1 VPQTQKTGLTRRSKA
16 LIGAVLCIV
25 LAAATVALLHKRS
38 IDAAAREP
46 RALHLPDG
54 TQAYFRGDTVVR
66 PAQTYPAPKEIHV
79 DGDAF
84 IRLPVTPGPWTVR
97 TRLLVLTVDGG
108 STFRITA
115 YSKQTGEQVE
125 VVHGRMEARKSYPS
139 PYAVPDLLGPGEMVM
154 INRTIDLME
163 KERTN
168 ADEVRRWGEALR
180 AEADAQSVQR

>member
-1 VPQTQKTGLTRRSKA
+1 M
-16 LIGAVLCIV
+16 LIGVAAVIV
-25 LAAATVALLHKRS
+25 LAGTVAVVLQRRAQ
-38 IDAAAREP
+38 AAAREP
-46 RALHLPDG
+46 QAMHLADG
-54 TQAYFRGDTVVR
+54 TEAYFRGDTVIE
-66 PAQTYPAPKEIHV
+66 PAATYPAVKDIHV

-84 IRLPVTPGPWTVR
+84 IQLPGGTGPWKVR

-108 STFRITA
+108 SAFRITA

-125 VVHGRMEARKSYPS
+125 VVRGRMEARKSYPS

-168 ADEVRRWGEALR
+168 AEDVRRWGEALK
-180 AEADAQSVQR
+180 AEFAARKASAALD